1 MSSSTT
7 GNGGREEC
15 REECRGGCRD
25 ECREECRDEWTVK
38 KRKGGGEG
46 VSGEWL
52 DLTTE
57 LTTFDPSV

>member
-1 MSSSTT
+1 MGVVTSVVTSD
-7 GNGGREEC
+7 GDGGR
-15 REECRGGCRD
+15 D
-25 ECREECRDEWTVK
+25 E
-38 KRKGGGEG
+38 KRKGGGDG

>member
-1 MSSSTT
+1 MGVVTSVVMGDVTGD
-7 GNGGREEC
+7 GNGGR
-15 REECRGGCRD
+15 D
-25 ECREECRDEWTVK
+25 E

-57 LTTFDPSV
+57 LTT